1 MDADLARIAIELK
14 GIRKELHHIAEKM
27 EPKEINLDELSKKVA
42 EKIANSMEKLTLP
55 EIY

>member
-14 GIRKELHHIAEKM
+14 GIGKELYHIAEKM